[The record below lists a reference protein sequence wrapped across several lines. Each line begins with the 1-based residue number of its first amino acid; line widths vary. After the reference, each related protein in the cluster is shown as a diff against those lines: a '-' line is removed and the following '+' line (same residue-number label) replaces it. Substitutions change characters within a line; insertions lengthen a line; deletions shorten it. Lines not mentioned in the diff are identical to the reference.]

1 LEPFLIHAEMGM
13 KYNKQPHD
21 IKYERGL
28 NKKPWSTADEMQWIK
43 TLGTH
48 NEHINNPPY
57 DDLLRRYLEATKK
70 RKTWDRI
77 DKRAVIAYAKKQL
90 LKQEMANIAT

>member
-1 LEPFLIHAEMGM
+1 
-13 KYNKQPHD
+13 
-21 IKYERGL
+21 
-28 NKKPWSTADEMQWIK
+28 MQWIK

-57 DDLLRRYLEATKK
+57 DDLLRRYLEATKSGK
-70 RKTWDRI
+70 PGIGLIRGQLSLMQ
-77 DKRAVIAYAKKQL
+77 KQL

>member
-1 LEPFLIHAEMGM
+1 MSVVST
-13 KYNKQPHD
+13 KS
-21 IKYERGL
+21 
-28 NKKPWSTADEMQWIK
+28 PWSTADEMQWIK

-70 RKTWDRI
+70 RKSWDGI
-77 DKRAVIAYAKKQL
+77 DKRTVIAYAKKQL